1 MFGGIIG
8 VPILDR
14 VPDIQ
19 REHIA
24 VIELSSFQLM
34 TMRKSPDIAVVT
46 NVSENHLDVHKD
58 FEEYILSKKNIFQN
72 QTAEGIT
79 VLNWDNEITRSYA
92 SSANGEVRI
101 FSYFDSSETIERG
114 LQELGLC
121 GEAADRA
128 LTVTLQDN
136 CINVHV
142 RGRSTSILDVNEIKL
157 PGAHNVENYM
167 ACVAS
172 VYSLCSN
179 DDISA
184 VARTFE
190 GVEHRLEFVC
200 EYGGVGFYNDSIAS
214 SPARTIAGLKSFDK
228 KVILIA
234 GGYDKQLSYKP
245 LADELVSHV
254 KALVL
259 LGQTKEKIRAEV
271 DRLDPPVEFPVY
283 ETCSLEEAVK
293 AAYMA
298 AQAGDI
304 ILFSPA
310 SASFDMFKNF
320 EQRGN
325 AFKTIANSLVQ

>member
-1 MFGGIIG
+1 
-8 VPILDR
+8 
-14 VPDIQ
+14 
-19 REHIA
+19 
-24 VIELSSFQLM
+24 
-34 TMRKSPDIAVVT
+34 
-46 NVSENHLDVHKD
+46 
-58 FEEYILSKKNIFQN
+58 
-72 QTAEGIT
+72 
-79 VLNWDNEITRSYA
+79 
-92 SSANGEVRI
+92 
-101 FSYFDSSETIERG
+101 
-114 LQELGLC
+114 
-121 GEAADRA
+121 
-128 LTVTLQDN
+128 
-136 CINVHV
+136 
-142 RGRSTSILDVNEIKL
+142 
-157 PGAHNVENYM
+157 
-167 ACVAS
+167 
-172 VYSLCSN
+172 
-179 DDISA
+179 
-184 VARTFE
+184 
-190 GVEHRLEFVC
+190 
-200 EYGGVGFYNDSIAS
+200 VGFYNDSIAS